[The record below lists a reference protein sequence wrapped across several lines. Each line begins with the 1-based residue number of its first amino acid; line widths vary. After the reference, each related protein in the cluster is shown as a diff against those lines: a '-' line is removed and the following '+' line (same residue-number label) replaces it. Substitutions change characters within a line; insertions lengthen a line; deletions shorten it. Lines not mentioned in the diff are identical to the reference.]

1 MKIIRPTAVRDSGGY
16 FTRDT
21 TATYYDSAGVLR
33 TAAINEPRIGYDPVT
48 HAHTGFILEA
58 AATNLLT
65 YSEQFDNA
73 IWTSPSN
80 NCTVTPNA
88 VIAPDGLTTGDTLT
102 ANADVAQRRK
112 HDSTVIAADLT
123 TYYCF
128 SVFVKKDLVA
138 THQAV
143 FAPACE
149 VGGTTVSQS
158 LRINLAT
165 GAVTQTA
172 GTGTYSTQCVD
183 CGDWWRVWA
192 VILNN
197 NNTIAAMNVYVTET
211 GTSATGKS
219 TSYWGAQIEVGSLPT
234 SYIPTPTNLT
244 VNRGADTVVG
254 TSGLIYSS
262 INEGLTPPLLV
273 KPEILATQTIALT
286 VQPYTFSFYGIGKVV
301 FSGVHSGALQGT
313 GANDRV
319 YVTFTPGG
327 AGNLVLTITSTV
339 TDAQIDTG
347 SVLKPYVNEPAWVQ
361 GATYSLGQVVSRTT
375 PTTHKLYTN
384 VSAGASSIAPESAPT
399 VWSEKS
405 PTNRWGA
412 FDAQVSS
419 SSKAYE
425 TMTYLLKPGR
435 INSLAILGVS
445 AASVG
450 ISLVL
455 PTTGE
460 IVYNSSLDLNG
471 GNAVGNWYE
480 YFYEPIYQTETVA
493 ITNLLDATLLDVYPY
508 SEAVLAI
515 TLSYPSNIVSLGVLV
530 VGISAELGSTQTA
543 PTVGIID
550 YSKKE
555 VDEFGNVSIIV
566 RTFSKRVSA
575 KVLFA
580 SNKTDS
586 INQILAQYRSYPL
599 VWVGAQ
605 GLYTSL
611 IVYGFYKDYDIT
623 IENIIMSS
631 CSLTIEGL
639 T

>member
-73 IWTSPSN
+73 AWPRTRSSVTTGGTSEF
-80 NCTVTPNA
+80 T
-88 VIAPDGLTTGDTLT
+88 APDGNTTADKLIEDATASNTHYTRLTLTTT
-102 ANADVAQRRK
+102 AGSN
-112 HDSTVIAADLT
+112 T
-123 TYYCF
+123 F
-128 SVFVKKDLVA
+128 SVFVKAGERNNVELRA
-138 THQAV
+138 TTDAIGAIFNLTTKTVTPVGSGVGSIVDVGSGWYRCSVTMTLTAV
-143 FAPACE
+143 SN
-149 VGGTTVSQS
+149 GIQIG
-158 LRINLAT
+158 LHN
-165 GAVTQTA
+165 
-172 GTGTYSTQCVD
+172 
-183 CGDWWRVWA
+183 
-192 VILNN
+192 
-197 NNTIAAMNVYVTET
+197 
-211 GTSATGKS
+211 GTSITYDGNG
-219 TSYWGAQIEVGSLPT
+219 TSGLYIWGAQLEVGTAAT
-234 SYIPTPTNLT
+234 SYIPTTTIATL
-244 VNRGADTVVG
+244 RGADTVVG

-262 INEGLTPPLLV
+262 INEGLTPPLLL